1 VRLAQVYLPRF
12 ATIVAGIWDPLYDR
26 GVEREPAVAVRR
38 AVALL
43 LMLGGDESLGAGG
56 LGVKRLSDLTGHEIS
71 RVSRTLEVLADA
83 RLVERDP
90 DSRAYRLGWRLFG
103 LAARAGEL
111 QLRSEGSRFV
121 RLLAD
126 EFDERAYLSVLD
138 GREVLTVISES
149 SAHTLQATGWVGRSH
164 PYVYCTSAGRA
175 LLFGHSDE
183 ELTALLGDV
192 DFQLPGPNGPR
203 SFADLVQRLEA
214 ERRQGWVFVDEEF
227 EAGLVAVAA
236 PVFDFDSHVVAAL
249 NLSGPKFRA
258 EKRLA
263 AAGPRLVEVA
273 AELSRLLGG
282 PQSGAAVAERTT
294 A

>member
-1 VRLAQVYLPRF
+1 MIA
-12 ATIVAGIWDPLYDR
+12 D
-26 GVEREPAVAVRR
+26 VEREPAVAVRR

-43 LMLGGDESLGAGG
+43 LTLGGDEALGAGG
-56 LGVKRLSDLTGHEIS
+56 LGVKRLSELTGHEMS

-83 RLVERDP
+83 RLVERD
-90 DSRAYRLGWRLFG
+90 SQSLAYRLGWRIFG
-103 LAARAGEL
+103 LAARAGQL
-111 QLRSEGSRFV
+111 QLRSEGARFV

-126 EFDERAYLSVLD
+126 EFEERAYLSVLD
-138 GREVLTVISES
+138 GRDVLTVISES

-183 ELTALLGDV
+183 ELRALLADV
-192 DFQLPGPNGPR
+192 EFRPRGPNGPV
-203 SFADLVQRLEA
+203 SFADFA
-214 ERRQGWVFVDEEF
+214 ERLARDRLTGWVYVDEEF

-236 PVFDFDSHVVAAL
+236 PVFDFDGRVVAAL

-258 EKRLA
+258 EKTLA
-263 AAGPRLVEVA
+263 AAGPRLTEVA
-273 AELSRLLGG
+273 SDLSTLLGR
-282 PQSGAAVAERTT
+282 PPDAPAAEHAT